1 MKFGTDGVRGVANT
15 DLTASF
21 ALDLGRA
28 AARVLAGPQ
37 PNPVEAVVGG
47 DTRVSTAMLEAA
59 FVAGMAAEG
68 VVVHRLGVVPTPAVA
83 FEANRRD
90 AVGAV
95 ISGSHN
101 PYHDNGIKLFARG
114 GTKLPDE
121 VEERIEHEVLALPP
135 PSGEPAQLLDA
146 EESPDYLVHL
156 VDALDGRTLSGL
168 RIVVDCANGAASAVA
183 PRVFTMAG
191 ADVVAIHNRPNGR
204 NINDRCG
211 ATHLDS
217 LSAAVVIEG
226 ADLGLALDGD
236 ADRLLAVDH
245 TGRVVDGDHVMA
257 ICATDLHRRGALRDA
272 TIVATVMSNLGFR
285 LAMEREGIH
294 VVETPVGDRYVL
306 EALDEGGFAMGG
318 EQSGH
323 VIFRDRATT
332 GDGLLTGVLLADV
345 VIRSGGRL
353 AELAAAAM
361 TRMPQVLVNIPVA
374 ERVADAAEQVAPEIA
389 AVEARLA
396 GNGRVLLRP
405 SGTEP
410 LLRVM
415 VEATDPDVANE
426 AAEHLAAV
434 VRARWG
440 TDRQAAQ
447 PRLS

>member
-37 PNPVEAVVGG
+37 PNAVEAVVGG

-121 VEERIEHEVLALPP
+121 VEERIEHELLALPP

-146 EESPDYLVHL
+146 EESPDYLAHL
-156 VDALDGRTLSGL
+156 VDALEGRTLSGL

-183 PRVFTMAG
+183 PRIFSAAG
-191 ADVVAIHNRPNGR
+191 ADVVAIHNTPNGR
-204 NINDRCG
+204 NINDHCG
-211 ATHLDS
+211 ATHLDP
-217 LSAAVVIEG
+217 LSAAVVLEG

-245 TGRVVDGDHVMA
+245 TGRVVDGDHIMA
-257 ICATDLHRRGALRDA
+257 ICATDLHRRGALRDS

-285 LAMEREGIH
+285 LAMEREGIR

-306 EALDEGGFAMGG
+306 EALDEGGFTMGG

-323 VIFRDRATT
+323 VIFRDRARPAT
-332 GDGLLTGVLLADV
+332 GCSPACFLPT
-345 VIRSGGRL
+345 SSC
-353 AELAAAAM
+353 
-361 TRMPQVLVNIPVA
+361 
-374 ERVADAAEQVAPEIA
+374 APA
-389 AVEARLA
+389 HAW
-396 GNGRVLLRP
+396 P
-405 SGTEP
+405 S
-410 LLRVM
+410 
-415 VEATDPDVANE
+415 
-426 AAEHLAAV
+426 
-434 VRARWG
+434 W
-440 TDRQAAQ
+440 
-447 PRLS
+447 PRRR

>member
-1 MKFGTDGVRGVANT
+1 VKFGTDGVRGVANT

-37 PNPVEAVVGG
+37 RTDVEAVVGG

-83 FEANRRD
+83 YEANHRD

-121 VEERIEHEVLALPP
+121 VEERIEHEVVALPP

-146 EESPDYLVHL
+146 EESPDYLSHL
-156 VDALDGRTLSGL
+156 VDSLEGRTLAGL
-168 RIVVDCANGAASAVA
+168 RIVVDCANGAASVVA
-183 PRVFTMAG
+183 PRLFASAG
-191 ADVVAIHNRPNGR
+191 ADVVAIHNAPNGR

-211 ATHLDS
+211 ATHLDA
-217 LSAAVVIEG
+217 LSAAVVVEA

-245 TGRVVDGDHVMA
+245 TGRVVDGDHIMA
-257 ICATDLHRRGALRDA
+257 ICAADLHRRKALRDA

-285 LAMEREGIH
+285 IAMEREGIR

-306 EALDEGGFAMGG
+306 EALDEGGYTMGG

-345 VIRSGGRL
+345 VKRSGAGL
-353 AELAAAAM
+353 ADLAAAAM
-361 TRMPQVLVNIPVA
+361 TRLPQVLVNIPVV
-374 ERVADAAEQVAPEIA
+374 ERVADAAAQVGPEIA

-415 VEATDPDVANE
+415 VEATDAAVANE
-426 AAEHLAAV
+426 AAEELAAV

-440 TDRQAAQ
+440 TDRPAAQ
-447 PRLS
+447 PRLR

>member
-1 MKFGTDGVRGVANT
+1 VKFGTDGVRGIANT

-37 PNPVEAVVGG
+37 PNAVEAVVGG
-47 DTRVSTAMLEAA
+47 DTRVSTAMLESA

-68 VVVHRLGVVPTPAVA
+68 VVVHRLGVVPTPTVA

-121 VEERIEHEVLALPP
+121 IEERIEREIPALPP
-135 PSGEPAQLLDA
+135 PTGEPAQLLDA
-146 EESPDYLVHL
+146 EESPDYLTHL

-168 RIVVDCANGAASAVA
+168 RIVIDCANGAASVVA
-183 PRVFTMAG
+183 PRVFTTAG
-191 ADVVAIHNRPNGR
+191 ADVVTIHDKPNGR

-217 LSAAVVIEG
+217 LAAAVVIEG

-245 TGRVVDGDHVMA
+245 TGGVIDGDHIMA
-257 ICATDLHRRGALRDA
+257 VCATDLHRRGALRDS

-306 EALDEGGFAMGG
+306 EAIDEGGYAMGG

-345 VIRSGGRL
+345 VKRSGAGL
-353 AELAAAAM
+353 ADLAAAAM
-361 TRMPQVLVNIPVA
+361 TRMPQVLVNIPVT
-374 ERVADAAEQVAPEIA
+374 EWVADVAEQVAPEIA

-396 GNGRVLLRP
+396 GSGRVLLRP

-415 VEATDPDVANE
+415 VEAADPIVANE

>member
-1 MKFGTDGVRGVANT
+1 MKFGTDGVRGVANV
-15 DLTASF
+15 DLTPSF

-28 AARVLAGPQ
+28 AARVLASGP
-37 PNPVEAVVGG
+37 NEGVEAVVGG

-59 FVAGMAAEG
+59 FVAGMASEG

-83 FEANRRD
+83 FEASRRN

-95 ISGSHN
+95 ISASHN
-101 PYHDNGIKLFARG
+101 PYGDNGIKLFARG
-114 GTKLPDE
+114 GIKLPDE
-121 VEERIEHEVLALPP
+121 VEGRIEREVMALPP

-146 EESPDYLVHL
+146 EETPDYLAHL
-156 VDALDGRTLSGL
+156 VDALEGRNLRGL
-168 RIVVDCANGAASAVA
+168 RIVVDCANGAASVVA
-183 PRVFTMAG
+183 PRILAAAG
-191 ADVVAIHNRPNGR
+191 ADVVAIHTTPNGR

-217 LSAAVVIEG
+217 LAATVTLEG
-226 ADLGLALDGD
+226 GDLGLAVDGD

-245 TGRVVDGDHVMA
+245 LGQVVDGDHIMA
-257 ICATDLHRRGALRDA
+257 ICATDLHRRGGLRDD

-285 LAMEREGIH
+285 LAMERAGIH

-306 EALDEGGFAMGG
+306 EALDEGRYTMGG

-323 VIFRDRATT
+323 VIFRDLATT

-345 VIRSGGRL
+345 VKRSGAPL
-353 AELAAAAM
+353 ADLAAAAM
-361 TRMPQVLVNIPVA
+361 TRLPQVLLNIPVI
-374 ERVADAAEQVAPEIA
+374 ERVPDAADQVASEIA

-396 GNGRVLLRP
+396 GKGRVLVRP

-415 VEATDPDVANE
+415 VEATDATVANE
-426 AAEHLAAV
+426 TAEQLAAV
-434 VRARWG
+434 VRERWG
-440 TDRQAAQ
+440 TDRETE
-447 PRLS
+447 PHLR

>member
-1 MKFGTDGVRGVANT
+1 VKFGTDGVRGVANT

-37 PNPVEAVVGG
+37 PTTVEAVVGG

-59 FVAGMAAEG
+59 FVAGVAAEG
-68 VVVHRLGVVPTPAVA
+68 VVVHRLGVVPTPTVA
-83 FEANRRD
+83 FEASRRD

-95 ISGSHN
+95 ISASHN
-101 PYHDNGIKLFARG
+101 PYYDNGIKLFGRG

-121 VEERIEHEVLALPP
+121 IEERIEREVVNLPP
-135 PSGEPAQLLDA
+135 PSGEPAQLVDA
-146 EESPDYLVHL
+146 EETPDYLAHL
-156 VDALDGRTLSGL
+156 VGALDGGTLAGL
-168 RIVVDCANGAASAVA
+168 RVVIDCANGAASTIA
-183 PRVFTMAG
+183 PRVFAAAG
-191 ADVVAIHNRPNGR
+191 ADVAAIHNSPDGR

-217 LSAAVVIEG
+217 LSAAVVVEQ

-245 TGRVVDGDHVMA
+245 AGRVVDGDHIMA
-257 ICATDLHRRGALRDA
+257 ICAADLHRRGALRDA
-272 TIVATVMSNLGFR
+272 TIVTTVMSNLGFR
-285 LAMEREGIH
+285 LAMEQQGIR

-306 EALDEGGFAMGG
+306 EALDEGGFTMGG

-332 GDGLLTGVLLADV
+332 GDGLLTGVMLADIV
-345 VIRSGGRL
+345 RRSGAAL
-353 AELAAAAM
+353 ADLAAAAM
-361 TRMPQVLVNIPVA
+361 TRLPQVLVNVPVT
-374 ERVADAAEQVAPEIA
+374 ERVADAAEQVAAEIA

-396 GNGRVLLRP
+396 GHGRVLLRP

-415 VEATDPDVANE
+415 VEATDTAVANE
-426 AAEHLAAV
+426 AAEELAAV

-440 TDRQAAQ
+440 NRTAAQ

>member
-1 MKFGTDGVRGVANT
+1 
-15 DLTASF
+15 
-21 ALDLGRA
+21 
-28 AARVLAGPQ
+28 
-37 PNPVEAVVGG
+37 
-47 DTRVSTAMLEAA
+47 
-59 FVAGMAAEG
+59 
-68 VVVHRLGVVPTPAVA
+68 
-83 FEANRRD
+83 
-90 AVGAV
+90 
-95 ISGSHN
+95 
-101 PYHDNGIKLFARG
+101 
-114 GTKLPDE
+114 
-121 VEERIEHEVLALPP
+121 
-135 PSGEPAQLLDA
+135 
-146 EESPDYLVHL
+146 
-156 VDALDGRTLSGL
+156 
-168 RIVVDCANGAASAVA
+168 
-183 PRVFTMAG
+183 
-191 ADVVAIHNRPNGR
+191 
-204 NINDRCG
+204 
-211 ATHLDS
+211 
-217 LSAAVVIEG
+217 
-226 ADLGLALDGD
+226 
-236 ADRLLAVDH
+236 
-245 TGRVVDGDHVMA
+245 
-257 ICATDLHRRGALRDA
+257 
-272 TIVATVMSNLGFR
+272 MSNLGFR

-345 VIRSGGRL
+345 VMRSGGRL

-361 TRMPQVLVNIPVA
+361 TRMPQVLVNIPVT

-415 VEATDPDVANE
+415 VEAADPDVANE